1 MSVNLSCFAGVG
13 WQFFDNNGNPL
24 SGGKIYSYAAGTTT
38 PAATYTTSAG
48 NIAHSNPIV
57 LDAYG
62 RVAGGGEVWVTNT
75 DIYKFVLEDS
85 NAALIGTYDN
95 VPGIASAADLAA
107 FIADLANASNPAKG
121 DALVGFRQS
130 NSSGNLTNS
139 VNRTV
144 HTKLQEFISVKD
156 FGAVGDGVTNDTVA
170 IQNAL
175 NVPGRKT
182 VYFPTGTYLI
192 NSLEVTIQFTTI
204 QADTATL
211 LLNPTGTYTHALRL
225 TTNFLTITG
234 ALIFDGELRSNY
246 DSTLWIKGGYGR
258 YENITFRE
266 CKLAIRI
273 GEANVNQFSL
283 SEMFFSKCIT
293 NGCRN
298 ALEMYGL
305 FTVANFTDCIFVGN
319 ENAAW
324 AGQDGTTIKNYG
336 GRIFYENGYLYGGS
350 SLTQPIIEVNQI
362 DYLGT
367 FFSGSLYLNNIDSES
382 YGKPFLRVTNISAI
396 NVAAT
401 SGDILI
407 CNSRIDFFSFGAL
420 SPQPDFFYFN
430 NVYTG
435 SFRTINNRFKW
446 FDILT
451 KRPIALGAN
460 TRAQV
465 SVEDIVANFPYYG
478 TNAMSYPGLPPQI
491 PFQTVLSVTMNN
503 AFTAGSGGGTQP
515 VIFDTIRT
523 GIQGQRITLSDQYS
537 TTTGAF
543 TVPKGGLSSIMVI
556 ANYIVSGSLG
566 ANAFAFIRHVS
577 SSGGFTRQY
586 AFQSVFTIG
595 GQVIANIAEAA
606 EGDQITFKM
615 DTQNAGAALNVAL
628 NYNNQM
634 SICAYITTPNA

>member
-1 MSVNLSCFAGVG
+1 MTVNISCFAGVG
-13 WQFFDNNGNPL
+13 WQAFDNNGQPL
-24 SGGKIYSYAAGTTT
+24 AGGKIYSYQAGTTT
-38 PAATYTTSAG
+38 PATTYTTSAG
-48 NIAHSNPIV
+48 NIQHSNPIV

-62 RVAGGGEVWVTNT
+62 RVPGGGEIWLTST
-75 DIYKFVLEDS
+75 DVYKFILEDAS
-85 NAALIGTYDN
+85 AAVIGTYDN

-130 NSSGNLTNS
+130 NSGGNLANT

-156 FGAVGDGVTNDTVA
+156 FGAVGDGVTNDTTA

-175 NVPGRKT
+175 NQANKKT
-182 VYFPTGTYLI
+182 VIFPSGQYLI
-192 NSLEVTIQFTTI
+192 NSLEVSQQFTTI
-204 QADTATL
+204 WSEGAEL
-211 LLNPTGTYTHALRL
+211 VLNPVGTYTHALKL

-234 ALIFDGELRSNY
+234 KLTFEGGLNSNY

-258 YENITFRE
+258 YENITFRN
-266 CKLAIRI
+266 CKLAILI

-305 FTVANFTDCIFVGN
+305 FSVANFTDCIFVGN
-319 ENAAW
+319 ENVAW

-350 SLTQPIIEVNQI
+350 SLTQPIIEINQI
-362 DYLGT
+362 EY
-367 FFSGSLYLNNIDSES
+367 SGSYYSGSVYLNNIDSES
-382 YGKPFLRVTNISAI
+382 YGKPFLRVTNISTTNIAP
-396 NVAAT
+396 T
-401 SGDILI
+401 SGDVFI
-407 CNSRIDFFSFGAL
+407 CNSRIDFFLFGAL

-430 NVYTG
+430 NYYTG

-446 FDILT
+446 FDVLN
-451 KRPIALGAN
+451 KRPIALGADMRTQIN
-460 TRAQV
+460 
-465 SVEDIVANFPYYG
+465 VEDIVANFPYYG
-478 TNAMSYPGLPPQI
+478 TNAMSYPGIPPEI
-491 PFQTVLSVTMNN
+491 PFQTVLNVTMNN

-515 VIFDTIRT
+515 VIFDTIRQ
-523 GIQGQRITLSDQYS
+523 GIQANRIVLSDNYDN
-537 TTTGAF
+537 TTGKF
-543 TVPKGGLSSIMVI
+543 TVPTGGLSSIMVI
-556 ANYIVSGSLG
+556 ANYRVSGALG
-566 ANAFAFIRHVS
+566 AGAAAWVQHYS
-577 SSGGFTRQY
+577 PSGGFTRLMGY
-586 AFQSVFTIG
+586 SPIVALG

-606 EGDQITFKM
+606 EGDEITFQM
-615 DTQNAGAALNVAL
+615 DTQNAGAALDVGL

-634 SICAYITTPNA
+634 SICAYITTPNT

>member
-1 MSVNLSCFAGVG
+1 MAVSLSCFAGVG
-13 WQFFDNNGNPL
+13 AQFFDNSGIPL
-24 SGGKIYSYAAGTTT
+24 SGGLIYTYEAGTTT
-38 PAATYTTSAG
+38 PAATYTSASG
-48 NIAHSNPIV
+48 STAHPNPIV
-57 LDAYG
+57 LDSAG
-62 RVAGGGEVWVTNT
+62 RVPSGEIWLDDSLT
-75 DIYKFVLEDS
+75 YKFILRTSTGVLI
-85 NAALIGTYDN
+85 ATYDN
-95 VPGIASAADLAA
+95 VPGVAPAS
-107 FIADLANASNPAKG
+107 FIADLANASDPTKG

-130 NSSGNLTNS
+130 NSGGNLTNS

-156 FGAVGDGVTNDTVA
+156 FGAVGDGVTNDTTA

-175 NVPGRKT
+175 NFPGRKT

-192 NSLEVTIQFTTI
+192 NSLEVSVQFTTI

-211 LLNPTGTYTHALRL
+211 LLNSAGAYTHALKL

-234 ALIFDGELRSNY
+234 ALIFDGGLRSNY

-273 GEANVNQFSL
+273 GEATVNQFSL

-305 FTVANFTDCIFVGN
+305 FSVANFTDCIFVGN

-401 SGDILI
+401 SGDIFI
-407 CNSRIDFFSFGAL
+407 CNSRIDFFSYGAL

-435 SFRTINNRFKW
+435 SFKTINNRFKF

-451 KRPIALGAN
+451 KRPIQLGAN

-491 PFQTVLSVTMNN
+491 PFQSVLNVTMNS
-503 AFTAGSGGGTQP
+503 AFTAGLGGGPQP
-515 VIFDTIRT
+515 VIFDTKRT
-523 GIQGQRITLSDQYS
+523 GIQGQRITLSDNYS
-537 TTTGAF
+537 TTTGVF
-543 TVPKGGLSSIMVI
+543 TVPQGGLNSVLVI
-556 ANYIVSGSLG
+556 ANYQMSGALG
-566 ANAFAFIRHVS
+566 VGAVAWVQHSS
-577 SSGGFTRQY
+577 SSGGFSRNYGYQPIV
-586 AFQSVFTIG
+586 ALG
-595 GQVIANIAEAA
+595 GQVIANIPEAA
-606 EGDQITFKM
+606 EGDEITFQM
-615 DTQNAGAALNVAL
+615 DTQNAGSALNVGL
-628 NYNNQM
+628 NFNNQM
-634 SICAYITTPNA
+634 TICAYITTPNE

>member
-1 MSVNLSCFAGVG
+1 
-13 WQFFDNNGNPL
+13 
-24 SGGKIYSYAAGTTT
+24 
-38 PAATYTTSAG
+38 
-48 NIAHSNPIV
+48 
-57 LDAYG
+57 
-62 RVAGGGEVWVTNT
+62 
-75 DIYKFVLEDS
+75 
-85 NAALIGTYDN
+85 
-95 VPGIASAADLAA
+95 
-107 FIADLANASNPAKG
+107 
-121 DALVGFRQS
+121 
-130 NSSGNLTNS
+130 
-139 VNRTV
+139 
-144 HTKLQEFISVKD
+144 
-156 FGAVGDGVTNDTVA
+156 
-170 IQNAL
+170 
-175 NVPGRKT
+175 
-182 VYFPTGTYLI
+182 
-192 NSLEVTIQFTTI
+192 
-204 QADTATL
+204 
-211 LLNPTGTYTHALRL
+211 LNPTGTYTHALKL

-234 ALIFDGELRSNY
+234 SLIFNGELRSNY

-258 YENITFRE
+258 YENITFRF

-319 ENAAW
+319 ENAVW
-324 AGQDGTTIKNYG
+324 AGQDGTTIKNFG

-350 SLTQPIIEVNQI
+350 SLTQPIIEVNQTN
-362 DYLGT
+362 YEGT
-367 FFSGSLYLNNIDSES
+367 FYSGSLYLNNIDSES
-382 YGKPFLRVTNISAI
+382 YGRPFLRVTNISVV

-401 SGDILI
+401 SGDIFI
-407 CNSRIDFFSFGAL
+407 CNSRIDFFLFGAL

-446 FDILT
+446 FDILN

-491 PFQTVLSVTMNN
+491 PFQTVLNLTMNN
-503 AFTAGSGGGTQP
+503 AFTAGSGGGAQP

-523 GIQGQRITLSDQYS
+523 GIQGQRITLSDNYS
-537 TTTGAF
+537 TTTGVF
-543 TVPKGGLSSIMVI
+543 TVPQGGLSSIMVI
-556 ANYIVSGSLG
+556 ANYKVTGALG
-566 ANAFAFIRHVS
+566 AGAATWVQHASS
-577 SSGGFTRQY
+577 SSGFTRLMGY
-586 AFQSVFTIG
+586 SPIVAAG

-606 EGDQITFKM
+606 EGDQITFQM
-615 DTQNAGAALNVAL
+615 DTQNAGAALDVGL
-628 NYNNQM
+628 NYNNQF